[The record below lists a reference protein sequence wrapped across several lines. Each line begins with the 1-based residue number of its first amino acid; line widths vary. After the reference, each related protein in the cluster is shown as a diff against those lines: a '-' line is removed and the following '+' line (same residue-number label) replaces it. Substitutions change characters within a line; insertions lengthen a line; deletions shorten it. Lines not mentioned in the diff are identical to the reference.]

1 MQNVT
6 LRQLRVF
13 ALVARHLN
21 FSRAARE
28 LHLSQPAV
36 SMQIRQLEGNA
47 GMPLFQRVGRGVTL
61 TEAGRRLLEC
71 ASGIDE
77 LIQSASESMD
87 AMRGIKTGTLKLGAV
102 STAKYFAPSIVAAFS
117 AQNPGI
123 AVRFSV
129 GDLPE
134 ITRQVSDGEIDLV
147 ITGLMPK
154 GIDTLARAFARH
166 PYAIIA
172 APSHPLAKRRK
183 IALKDLEGERIL
195 TRQRTA
201 TTGMLMDKFFR
212 KHAVRYRS
220 FMESTSNETIKQ
232 SVIAGLGISFLS
244 LHTASL
250 ELSTGKLVV
259 LDVKGL
265 PIMGDWFIVQ
275 LRDKKLSPVSEAFR
289 EFVLES
295 GAAIVERT
303 TRIHGRAV
311 ARNKTSSAGK

>member
-1 MQNVT
+1 MKNVT

-13 ALVARHLN
+13 ALAARHLS
-21 FSRAARE
+21 FSKAARE

-36 SMQIRQLEGNA
+36 SMQIRELETSADQL
-47 GMPLFQRVGRGVTL
+47 LFQRVGRGVVL
-61 TEAGRRLLEC
+61 TEAGHRLLEC
-71 ASGIDE
+71 AVGIEE
-77 LIQSASESMD
+77 LLQSTRESMD
-87 AMRGIKTGTLKLGAV
+87 AMRGLKTGTLKLGAV

-123 AVRFSV
+123 TVRFSV

-134 ITRQVSDGEIDLV
+134 MAGQIAGSNIDLV
-147 ITGLMPK
+147 ISGLVPQDV
-154 GIDTLARAFARH
+154 DTLAKPFARH

-183 IALKDLEGERIL
+183 IALKDLQGERFL

-201 TTGMLMDKFFR
+201 TTGVLMDDFFR
-212 KHAVRYRS
+212 KHRVRYRS

-232 SVIAGLGISFLS
+232 AVIAGLGICFLS

-250 ELSTGKLVV
+250 ELSTGKLVM

-265 PIMGDWFIVQ
+265 PIMGDWFILQ
-275 LRDKKLSPVSEAFR
+275 LRDKQLSPVAAAFR
-289 EFVLES
+289 EFVLEH
-295 GAAIVERT
+295 GASIVERT
-303 TRIHGRAV
+303 TGIRMR
-311 ARNKTSSAGK
+311 ARNSRAGKTRKN

>member
-1 MQNVT
+1 MKNVT

-13 ALVARHLN
+13 ALAARHLS

-36 SMQIRQLEGNA
+36 SMQIRQLEA
-47 GMPLFQRVGRGVTL
+47 SADLPLFQRVGRGVTL
-61 TEAGRRLLEC
+61 TEAGHRLLEC
-71 ASGIDE
+71 AAGIDE
-77 LIQSASESMD
+77 LLQSTQESMD
-87 AMRGIKTGTLKLGAV
+87 AMRGLKTGTLKLGAV

-117 AQNPGI
+117 AQNAGI
-123 AVRFSV
+123 TVRFSV

-134 ITRQVSDGEIDLV
+134 ITRQLAGNEIDLV
-147 ITGLMPK
+147 ISGLVPQ
-154 GIDTLARAFARH
+154 DVATLAKPFARH

-172 APSHPLAKRRK
+172 APQHALAKRRK
-183 IALKDLEGERIL
+183 VSLKDLEGERIL

-201 TTGMLMDKFFR
+201 TTGILMDDFFR
-212 KHAVRYRS
+212 KHRVRYRS

-232 SVIAGLGISFLS
+232 AVVAGLGISFLS

-259 LDVKGL
+259 LDIKGL
-265 PIMGDWFIVQ
+265 PIMGDWFVLQ
-275 LRDKKLSPVSEAFR
+275 LRDKQLSPVATAFR
-289 EFVLES
+289 EFVLEH

-303 TRIHGRAV
+303 TGIRLPVRGRRAV
-311 ARNKTSSAGK
+311 KARKQ